1 MSRTSAYEIL
11 KNNNRMRRTTIT
23 SSVGIPDGTYCY
35 MPGPDAT
42 LEFLTAPDEYVSADS
57 FEIIVGDYLSSHLV
71 STLFGGKYV
80 LQTEH
85 MCSPW
90 LGDFDGNPD
99 SPHGFIYSEK
109 IGSSEL
115 LVRFANET
123 IDLDD
128 LLYRFGGSV
137 NVYDIDAFNGWL
149 SHLSNEKATIIRNA
163 MLGGNLDDGK
173 TITVRLAN
181 RETGETARLAP
192 TKRARAK
199 RTQLARRR

>member
-1 MSRTSAYEIL
+1 MSRTSAYEML
-11 KNNNRMRRTTIT
+11 ENNNRMRRTTIT
-23 SSVGIPDGTYCY
+23 SSVDIPDGTYCY
-35 MPGPDAT
+35 YPGPDAT
-42 LEFLTAPDEYVSADS
+42 LEFLTTPDEHVVADA

-71 STLFGGKYV
+71 STLFGGKYT

-115 LVRFANET
+115 LVRFADET

-128 LLYRFGGSV
+128 LLYKFGGSID
-137 NVYDIDAFNGWL
+137 VYDVDAFNGWL

-163 MLGGNLDDGK
+163 MLGGERDDK
-173 TITVRLAN
+173 TITVRLIN

-192 TKRARAK
+192 TKRARTK
-199 RTQLARRR
+199 RTQFARRR